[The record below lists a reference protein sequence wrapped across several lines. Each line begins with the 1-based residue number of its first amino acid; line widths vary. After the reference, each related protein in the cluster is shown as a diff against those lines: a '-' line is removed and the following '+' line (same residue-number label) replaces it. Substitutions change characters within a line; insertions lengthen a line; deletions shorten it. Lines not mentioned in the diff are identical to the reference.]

1 MVDSPH
7 PLINPYALSDDD
19 GYTWVKGNLHSHTT
33 NSDGR
38 VGPQERLDGYVG
50 AGYDFLCLSDHHNIT
65 RTDSVDAPDDFVL
78 IQGAELHPANP
89 FGGQVHHFL
98 CLNIHEDMDSR
109 AMPPQHVID
118 ACNEQ
123 GGQVWLAHPYWSSVN
138 ILRDTLPLSG
148 FAGIEVFNSTC
159 RRHGRG
165 ESGPHWDDWMAQEER
180 LYPCLGN
187 DDSHQAQEARHDT
200 YLGWTMARVRERTP
214 AAVLQALA
222 SGATYA
228 STGPEIHAI
237 ELRRVSEDEV
247 EARVRCSEARRVTA
261 VHDVVGKE
269 YHEHGETFEE
279 AVWTLRP
286 KARWVRF
293 EVMGPE
299 GEKAWSNPFDLAA
312 VV

>member
-1 MVDSPH
+1 MVDAPR
-7 PLINPYALSDDD
+7 PLTNPFALSDDD

-50 AGYDFLCLSDHHNIT
+50 EGYDFLCLSDHHKIT
-65 RTDSVDAPDDFVL
+65 RTDSVDAPGDFVL

-98 CLNIHEDMDSR
+98 CLNIHEDMDSK

-118 ACNEQ
+118 TCNEQ

-138 ILRDTLPLSG
+138 ILRDTLPLQG

-165 ESGPHWDDWMAQEER
+165 ESGPHWDDWMAQEDR

-187 DDSHQAQEARHDT
+187 DDSHQAPEARHDT
-200 YLGWTMARVRERTP
+200 YQGWTMARVRERTP

-222 SGATYA
+222 SGASYA
-228 STGPEIHAI
+228 SNGPAIHGI
-237 ELRRVSEDEV
+237 ELRRNGEEV
-247 EARVRCSEARRVTA
+247 EARVRSSEARRVTA

-269 YHEHGETFEE
+269 YHEHGALFEE
-279 AVWTLRP
+279 AVFTLRP

-299 GEKAWSNPFDLAA
+299 GGQGLVESL
-312 VV
+312 